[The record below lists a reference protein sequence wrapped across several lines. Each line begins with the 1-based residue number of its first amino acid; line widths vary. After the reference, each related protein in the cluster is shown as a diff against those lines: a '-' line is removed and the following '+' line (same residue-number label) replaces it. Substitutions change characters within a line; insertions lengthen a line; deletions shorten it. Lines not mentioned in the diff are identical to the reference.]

1 MTAFEILRLVA
12 DPFLPPLAWWV
23 RRDLRRIIRESGKKR
38 LRLIDI
44 GARRSPY
51 TIALPADVMLLDV
64 PRVDEVQHAYDLGLV
79 NGQPARLRRRRS
91 NVTGIVIED
100 FLQNTLP
107 DDEFDIAVAVEVIEH
122 IHDDRGFLRQMARIV
137 SHDGV
142 AYLTTPNGDKMPTPS
157 PQHVRHYTRQQLAG
171 LCREYFEEVDV
182 QYRLR
187 LNRLHRWGHEQ
198 IGLSHPVKS
207 ALAMSANAAYKLVPG
222 QANGQVD
229 NAAHLVVIARRPRP
243 VLPE

>member
-1 MTAFEILRLVA
+1 MTAFEILRLAA

-51 TIALPADVMLLDV
+51 TIALPADVTLLDV
-64 PRVDEVQHAYDLGLV
+64 PRVDQTQHAYDLGLV
-79 NGQPARLRRRRS
+79 NGQSARLRRRRS

-100 FLQNTLP
+100 FLENTLG
-107 DDEFDIAVAVEVIEH
+107 DGEFDLAVAVEVIEH
-122 IHDDRGFLRQMARIV
+122 IHDDRGFLRQMARILRP
-137 SHDGV
+137 DGV
-142 AYLTTPNGDKMPTPS
+142 AYLTTPNGDKMPIPS
-157 PQHVRHYTRQQLAG
+157 PQHVRHYTRQQLAD
-171 LCREYFEEVDV
+171 LCGQYFEEVDV

-187 LNRLHRWGHEQ
+187 LNRLHKLGHER

-207 ALAMSANAAYKLVPG
+207 AVAMSANAAYKLVPG
-222 QANGQVD
+222 QAMGHAD
-229 NAAHLVVIARRPRP
+229 DAAHLVVVARRPRP
-243 VLPE
+243 APAD